1 MKIVKTISLMA
12 LGAGAYMMY
21 DKYGRKVM
29 NKMGKKMDKLVS
41 KATDKIEDLL

>member
-1 MKIVKTISLMA
+1 MKMFKTISLMA

-21 DKYGRKVM
+21 DKYGKKVM
-29 NKMGKKMDKLVS
+29 NKMTKKMDKMAS

>member
-1 MKIVKTISLMA
+1 MKMFKTISLMA

-21 DKYGRKVM
+21 DKYCKKVM
-29 NKMGKKMDKLVS
+29 NKMTKKMDKMAS